1 MKKDKILIFS
11 ISYILPLILC
21 FLLKFWFN
29 CIDYDVCKLNG
40 IKSAR
45 ILLGIW
51 EVVFGFIIIT
61 TLILLIIDGNKYI
74 HILKKSKHYSTILLT
89 YCFESSILLI
99 AAVFSI
105 IVIYLNIWN
114 EFLFYFLIYL
124 IISSIL
130 LLFFCIFFLFFMIY
144 NSIRL
149 LTTDNM
155 TT

>member
-1 MKKDKILIFS
+1 MKKDKISIFS
-11 ISYILPLILC
+11 VSYILPLILC
-21 FLLKFWFN
+21 FLLKFWFK
-29 CIDYDVCKLNG
+29 CIDYDVCKFNG
-40 IKSAR
+40 IKVNKT
-45 ILLGIW
+45 LLGTW
-51 EVVFGFIIIT
+51 VALFGFIIIV
-61 TLILLIIDGNKYI
+61 TLILLTIDGNEYI

-89 YCFESSILLI
+89 YCFESSILQI
-99 AAVFSI
+99 AAIFSI

-149 LTTDNM
+149 LTIDNIN
-155 TT
+155 T